1 MFFGL
6 LLIGIGIF
14 WILKETGIIPADF
27 DLFWPI
33 LFIVIGIS
41 ILIGKMKSSFFGV
54 GPDERDHHHK

>member
-14 WILKETGIIPADF
+14 WILKYLGIIPANF

-33 LFIVIGIS
+33 LFIVIGLS
-41 ILIGKMKSSFFGV
+41 IVIGKLRSSHFGF
-54 GPDERDHHHK
+54 GPDERDKHHK